1 MNQAG
6 FSWHVRN
13 SLDSE
18 VQTVMDEMI
27 NNNRMALASTTTT
40 TTTTTTS
47 DNHVAEDTAP
57 GLTTTVM
64 DPVKMEVEPIQRD
77 EEVEPIQRDEEVEP
91 IPHPPN
97 VAHHDDDDDDD
108 EGNASRR
115 DVMAEV

>member
-6 FSWHVRN
+6 FSWHVRS

-40 TTTTTTS
+40 TTTTTTNG
-47 DNHVAEDTAP
+47 NHVAEDTAP

-64 DPVKMEVEPIQRD
+64 DPVTMEVEPIH
-77 EEVEPIQRDEEVEP
+77 QRDEEVEP

-97 VAHHDDDDDDD
+97 VETTHHDDDD
-108 EGNASRR
+108 EGTASRR

>member
-40 TTTTTTS
+40 TTATTTNG
-47 DNHVAEDTAP
+47 NHVAEDTAP

-64 DPVKMEVEPIQRD
+64 DPVKMEVEPLQRE
-77 EEVEPIQRDEEVEP
+77 EEVEPILQQQ
-91 IPHPPN
+91 HPPN
-97 VAHHDDDDDDD
+97 VETAHHDDDDD
-108 EGNASRR
+108 EGKASRR

>member
-27 NNNRMALASTTTT
+27 NNNRMALASTTTPT
-40 TTTTTTS
+40 TTTTNG
-47 DNHVAEDTAP
+47 NHVAEDTAT

-64 DPVKMEVEPIQRD
+64 DPVKMEVEPIQRE
-77 EEVEPIQRDEEVEP
+77 EEVEPIQQQHPTNVET
-91 IPHPPN
+91 
-97 VAHHDDDDDDD
+97 AHHDDDD
-108 EGNASRR
+108 EGKASRR

>member
-6 FSWHVRN
+6 FSWHVRS

-40 TTTTTTS
+40 TTTTTTNG
-47 DNHVAEDTAP
+47 NHVAEDTAP

-64 DPVKMEVEPIQRD
+64 DPVTMEVEPIH
-77 EEVEPIQRDEEVEP
+77 QRDEEVEP

-97 VAHHDDDDDDD
+97 VAHHDDDDD